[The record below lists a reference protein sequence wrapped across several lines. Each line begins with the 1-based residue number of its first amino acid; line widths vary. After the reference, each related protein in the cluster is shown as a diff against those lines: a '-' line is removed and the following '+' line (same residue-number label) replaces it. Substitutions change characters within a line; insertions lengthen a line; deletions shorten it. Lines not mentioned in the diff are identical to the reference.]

1 MKQINKSILK
11 INKESEFKT
20 NKSWQNQNK
29 SIQNKPIMISDNM
42 NVENRNSGVYIP
54 SNRINNLRSIA
65 RSRCCSFC
73 RQSGHTINS
82 CNDERLQDFEIECI
96 ERKIMFET
104 TYEPTSMFNQW
115 LTNKLLDSPVIVKS
129 FAIRKCGSTLR
140 STVQECID
148 SIKNYIYN
156 VYNEETN
163 TDYIPFRNEYNHS
176 LITENS
182 FHAILGLLNLTE
194 YRNEIIQEMS
204 IKTIKIQYLETKEDE
219 TKEDYDCDCSICFEN
234 YKKDDFVKLNCGHEF
249 CGNCVL
255 ETVKNSS
262 LLARCALCRADI
274 NMIHV
279 YSKEV
284 EDKFK

>member
-11 INKESEFKT
+11 INKESKPTNKENKAT
-20 NKSWQNQNK
+20 NKSTQNK
-29 SIQNKPIMISDNM
+29 VIMISDNM

-96 ERKIMFET
+96 EHKIMFET
-104 TYEPTSMFNQW
+104 TYEPTNMFNQW
-115 LTNKLLDSPVIVKS
+115 LANKLLESPVIVKS

-140 STVQECID
+140 STVQECIY

-156 VYNEETN
+156 VYDEETN
-163 TDYIPFRNEYNHS
+163 TDYIPFRNEYNNS
-176 LITENS
+176 LVTENS

-194 YRNEIIQEMS
+194 YRNELIQERP
-204 IKTIKIQYLETKEDE
+204 IKTIKIQCLETKEH
-219 TKEDYDCDCSICFEN
+219 YDCDCSICFEN
-234 YKKDDFVKLNCGHEF
+234 YKKDEFVKLNCGHEF

-255 ETVKNSS
+255 ETVKNPN

-284 EDKFK
+284 ENKFK